1 MLKEWPLVAF
11 TIAGQMAAGAFLL
24 LFPLL
29 FLTPAGIAWNAIA
42 RGAALAVWGTAFGL
56 IAIATGLS
64 FFHLHHPFR
73 AYRALANLRT
83 SWLSREIFFELAF
96 MAFVAL
102 AFVLV
107 RTGHTT
113 GSFLRTVMAAGAI
126 AAILF
131 LVSMSRL
138 YGLGSVPPWD
148 PAYIGMSFF
157 LTTMILGAMATAWLT
172 RSPLGDRRSYLS
184 ELWAASFFFIAA
196 DVVFAVF
203 VTPVYG
209 LVGCRP
215 TPSLRPPARV
225 RRLLHLG
232 RLTLLAGGLFLI
244 VLAKAAEIP
253 SAFGGFGS
261 ATMAVK
267 KASQSWPLLT
277 LAFLLVLLGE
287 VAGRFLFYGLVRR
300 PGD

>member
-24 LFPLL
+24 LSPLL
-29 FLTPAGIAWNAIA
+29 FLSPAGTAWNPTA
-42 RGAALAVWGTAFGL
+42 RGTALVVWGTALGL
-56 IAIATGLS
+56 IAIAAGLS

-83 SWLSREIFFELAF
+83 SWLSREILFELAF

-102 AFVLV
+102 ALILV

-113 GSFLRTVMAAGAI
+113 GSFLRTVMAAAAI

-157 LTTMILGAMATAWLT
+157 LTTVILGAMATAWVT
-172 RSPLGDRRSYLS
+172 RSPLGNTGSYLS
-184 ELWAASFFFIAA
+184 VLWTASFYFIAA
-196 DVVFAVF
+196 DVLIAVF

-209 LVGCRP
+209 LVGYRP

-232 RLTLLAGGLFLI
+232 RLALLAGGLLLI
-244 VLAKAAEIP
+244 ILAKAAEIP
-253 SAFGGFGS
+253 GASGGFGS

-267 KASQSWPLLT
+267 MASQSGPLLT
-277 LAFLLVLLGE
+277 LAFVLVLLGE
-287 VAGRFLFYGLVRR
+287 VAGRFLFYGLVPR

>member
-29 FLTPAGIAWNAIA
+29 FLSPAGTAWNGTA
-42 RGAALAVWGTAFGL
+42 RGTALVVWGTAFGL

-64 FFHLHHPFR
+64 FFHLHHPVR

-96 MAFVAL
+96 MVFVAL

-107 RTGHTT
+107 WTRHTS
-113 GSFLRTVMAAGAI
+113 GSFLRTVMAAAAL

-148 PAYIGMSFF
+148 SAYIGMSFF
-157 LTTMILGAMATAWLT
+157 LTTAILGAMATAWIT
-172 RSPLGDRRSYLS
+172 RSPLGNGRSYLS
-184 ELWAASFFFIAA
+184 GLWTASLFFIAA

-209 LVGCRP
+209 LVGYRP

-232 RLTLLAGGLFLI
+232 RLALLAGGLFFV

-253 SAFGGFGS
+253 SASGGFGS
-261 ATMAVK
+261 AITEVQRAG
-267 KASQSWPLLT
+267 QSGPLLT
-277 LAFLLVLLGE
+277 LAFVLVLLGE
-287 VAGRFLFYGLVRR
+287 VAGRFLFYGLVPR